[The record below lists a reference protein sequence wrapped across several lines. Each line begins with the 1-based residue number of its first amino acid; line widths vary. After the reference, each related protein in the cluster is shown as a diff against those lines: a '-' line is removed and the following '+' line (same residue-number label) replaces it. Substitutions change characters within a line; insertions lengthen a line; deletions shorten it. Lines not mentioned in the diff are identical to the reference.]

1 MIDDLRPLLGKF
13 LVFAKDRLNFQK
25 PPRLFL
31 KRDSSNGKCSLGK
44 TAHYNPAEASIT
56 LYIINRHPKDVL
68 RSFAHELVHH
78 CQNERGDL
86 APEKMKTMNQSYAQE
101 NDHMRKMEA
110 EAYLDGNLCF
120 RDWEDGLDDKL
131 KYKMHIAEQKYLKEN
146 NKMSVKITK
155 KYLKE
160 TITRLLE
167 NEELDGGVATFNE
180 ADLKSL
186 VAVYKKSGYKAFR
199 AKAKEIVGA
208 ISDTPA
214 SKRIENKLMAKARAR
229 ADFKA
234 VHADRIASR
243 ESKSADSEKS
253 VAGEE
258 DQPVMEHAPAELEVP
273 VVGEPGDAQDS
284 KIGTPEE
291 ENDLYESRFTA
302 RNSKL
307 FAKLLKEWAK

>member
-13 LVFAKDRLNFQK
+13 LTFAKDRLNFQK

-31 KRDSSNGKCSLGK
+31 KRDASNGKCSLGK
-44 TAHYNPAEASIT
+44 TAHYDPAEASIT

-86 APEKMKTMNQSYAQE
+86 APEKMKTMNQNYAQE

-120 RDWEDGLDDKL
+120 RDWEDGLTDKL
-131 KYKMHIAEQKYLKEN
+131 KYKMRIAEQKYLKEN

-167 NEELDGGVATFNE
+167 SDHQDRGVATFNE

-208 ISDTPA
+208 VSDTPA
-214 SKRIENKLMAKARAR
+214 SKRIENKLMAKARER
-229 ADFKA
+229 ADFKT
-234 VHADRIASR
+234 VHADRIAAR
-243 ESKSADSEKS
+243 KNKGTPPQKS

-258 DQPVMEHAPAELEVP
+258 DQPVMEQRPGKLAAS
-273 VVGEPGDAQDS
+273 VVASTDS
-284 KIGTPEE
+284 QGSNIGTPED

-302 RNSKL
+302 RNNKL
-307 FAKLLKEWAK
+307 FTKLLKEWAK